1 MVCGVF
7 CIYPDMGGEVWG
19 GVVCSVY
26 ILIWGGEVWC
36 VVCSVYILIWGGEV
50 WCVVCSV
57 YILIWGGGVVW
68 CVLYIS

>member
-1 MVCGVF
+1 MVCGMF

-26 ILIWGGEVWC
+26 ILIWGVRCG
-36 VVCSVYILIWGGEV
+36 
-50 WCVVCSV
+50 
-57 YILIWGGGVVW
+57 VW